1 MPKFYYVYRLI
12 GISSSEKHY
21 VGFTTDLETRLKT
34 HNLGKVA
41 HTAKYRPWKL
51 DSAHA
56 FVDEKKAISFEKY
69 LKSHSGREFARRH
82 F

>member
-12 GISSSEKHY
+12 SISTYENHS

-34 HNLGKVA
+34 HNLGNVA
-41 HTAKYRPWKL
+41 HTAKYKPWKL
-51 DSAHA
+51 DSAHG

-69 LKSHSGREFARRH
+69 LKSHSGRGFARRH

>member
-12 GISSSEKHY
+12 SISSPVRHY
-21 VGFTTDLETRLKT
+21 VGFTTDLQARLAT
-34 HNLGKVA
+34 HNAGKVT
-41 HTAKYRPWKL
+41 HTAKYGPWKI

-56 FVDEKKAISFEKY
+56 FLNENKAIEFEKY
-69 LKSHSGREFARRH
+69 LKSHSGREFAKRH